1 MNGVA
6 VGHKIQCKSEYETLK
21 NVVVVKP
28 SFMRITEI
36 INETQ
41 KHYEKSNI
49 NIPLALEQHEAFVKV
64 LEANG
69 ANVRELQAASSLPEQ
84 VFTRD
89 IGFAIHDELF
99 VATMNE
105 QVRQP
110 EVNTVKAFLE
120 ENEISYQEGLPESIE
135 GGDVVVDGS
144 TIWVGNSGRTSQVAI
159 QELQKR
165 LPAYTVVPLSLR
177 EDILHLDCVFNIISE
192 EIALVYPSAFTKDD
206 LSKLEARFQLIH
218 VTEEEQFYM
227 GPNVL
232 SIGEGKIVSLSQN
245 KRLNRILTAHG
256 FRVLPIDFSE
266 IIKSGGSFRCCTLPL
281 ERS

>member
-1 MNGVA
+1 
-6 VGHKIQCKSEYETLK
+6 
-21 NVVVVKP
+21 
-28 SFMRITEI
+28 MRITEI

-41 KHYEKSNI
+41 KHYENSNI
-49 NIPLALEQHEAFVKV
+49 NIPLAVQQHEAFVEV
-64 LEANG
+64 LKANG
-69 ANVRELQAASSLPEQ
+69 ANVSELQAESGLPEQ

-89 IGFAIHDELF
+89 IGFTIHNNLF

-110 EVNTVKAFLE
+110 EVNTVKAFLTD
-120 ENEISYQEGLPESIE
+120 NEVSYQEGLPGSIE

-144 TIWVGNSGRTSQVAI
+144 TIWIGNSGRTSQVAI

-165 LPAYTVVPLSLR
+165 MPAYNVEPLSLR
-177 EDILHLDCVFNIISE
+177 KDILHLDCVFNIISK
-192 EIALVYPSAFTKDD
+192 EIALVYPPAFTKND
-206 LSKLEARFQLIH
+206 LKKLEARFQLIH
-218 VTEEEQFYM
+218 VSEEEQFYM

-232 SIGEGKIVSLSQN
+232 AIGDGKIVSLSQN
-245 KRLNRILTAHG
+245 RRLNRILTAHG
-256 FRVLPIDFSE
+256 FRVLPVDFSE

>member
-1 MNGVA
+1 M
-6 VGHKIQCKSEYETLK
+6 K
-21 NVVVVKP
+21 
-28 SFMRITEI
+28 ITEI

-41 KHYEKSNI
+41 KHYENSNI
-49 NIPLALEQHEAFVKV
+49 NIPLALEQHQAFVEV
-64 LEANG
+64 LKAHG
-69 ANVRELQAASSLPEQ
+69 ANVSELQAVSSLPEQ

-89 IGFAIHDELF
+89 IGFTIHDKLF

-105 QVRQP
+105 QVRKP
-110 EVNTVKAFLE
+110 EVNKVKAFLQ
-120 ENEISYQEGLPESIE
+120 ENEISYQEGLPGSIE
-135 GGDVVVDGS
+135 GGDVVVDGY

-165 LPAYTVVPLSLR
+165 LPAYTVEPLSLR

-192 EIALVYPSAFTKDD
+192 EIALVYPPAFTKDD
-206 LSKLEARFQLIH
+206 LRKLEARFQLIH

-232 SIGEGKIVSLSQN
+232 SIGDGKIVSLSQN
-245 KRLNRILTAHG
+245 KHLNRILTAHG
-256 FRVLPIDFSE
+256 FRVLPVDFSE

-281 ERS
+281 ERT